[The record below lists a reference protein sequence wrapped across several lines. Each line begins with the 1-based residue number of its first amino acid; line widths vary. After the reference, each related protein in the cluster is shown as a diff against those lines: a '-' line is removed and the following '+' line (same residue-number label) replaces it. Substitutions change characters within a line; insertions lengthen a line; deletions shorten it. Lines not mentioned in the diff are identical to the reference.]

1 MKEIENYTLV
11 YGSKP
16 TIDRF
21 SKIYVQF
28 FLQRKT
34 VNACKKKFKT
44 KDFLSL
50 AKKKEDVIG
59 KDLIKDNEPETLK
72 KFGLELTEGRDRNVL
87 KNMHW
92 GKRKGTAWKVEP
104 CAKFL
109 EEEKI
114 SFLNLF

>member
-1 MKEIENYTLV
+1 MHVKKS
-11 YGSKP
+11 SKQ
-16 TIDRF
+16 
-21 SKIYVQF
+21 KIF
-28 FLQRKT
+28 FHWP
-34 VNACKKKFKT
+34 
-44 KDFLSL
+44 
-50 AKKKEDVIG
+50 KKKEDVIG

-72 KFGLELTEGRDRNVL
+72 KFGLELTEGWDRNVL
-87 KNMHW
+87 KNMDW